1 MANMSNYLENKLID
15 HIFRNTSY
23 TVPATIAV
31 ALVTTAAADTN
42 TGATIVEVNGANA
55 YARVTVTPSTANWRG
70 TDAQVTGVS
79 AGTGGTTDN
88 AAAITFPT
96 ATADW
101 GTVVGVAITD
111 ASATAAGNLLFYG
124 TLTANKVVSNGDTF
138 QFAANQLQVQIDN

>member
-15 HIFRNTSY
+15 HLFRNTSY
-23 TVPATIAV
+23 TVPATISI
-31 ALVTTAAADTN
+31 ALVTTAATDTSV
-42 TGATIVEVNGANA
+42 GSSLVEVTGGS
-55 YARVTVTPSTANWRG
+55 YGRVTVTPSTANWRG
-70 TDAQVTGVS
+70 TDAQVTAVS

-88 AAAITFPT
+88 AAAITFTT

-111 ASATAAGNLLFYG
+111 GGATAAGNVLFYG

-138 QFAANQLQVQIDN
+138 QFAANQLTVQIDN